1 MLGLLA
7 AAFGFYLVVT
17 GSIPV
22 GRFPSFFSSTADLGS
37 TMVHIAGGMILAG
50 LFLPEVI
57 LEGWYGEIVLLVG
70 ALVVLFVGIIA
81 SLTGRAR

>member
-7 AAFGFYLVVT
+7 AAFGFYLLVT

-22 GRFPSFFSSTADLGS
+22 GRAPFFFSSNANLGS
-37 TMVHIAGGMILAG
+37 TMVRIAGGMILAG
-50 LFLPEVI
+50 MFLPEMI

-70 ALVVLFVGIIA
+70 ALFVLLIGMIA